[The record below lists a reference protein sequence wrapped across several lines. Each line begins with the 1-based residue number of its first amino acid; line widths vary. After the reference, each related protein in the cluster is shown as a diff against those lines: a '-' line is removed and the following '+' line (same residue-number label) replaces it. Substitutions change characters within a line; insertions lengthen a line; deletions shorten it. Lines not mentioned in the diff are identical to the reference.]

1 MADKSNLMATDD
13 HPDSYSMSF
22 GDHLEDLRKRILWA
36 LVVPLP
42 LAIVLFIFS
51 DPFVEWLYRP
61 LDGVLEAFDLP
72 RRLQALGPAEVLV
85 IKLEL
90 SLIFAAI
97 LSGPWILWQAWLFVR
112 PGLYGHERRFV
123 YFLVPGSAVLTVTG
137 IALMYFIM
145 LPLMLRMLVL
155 FGASLQMGHAEADGD
170 PRVTAALDGAT
181 SIPVRVE
188 APPAPRPGD
197 VWLAWPGLELYA
209 AVETVDT
216 RPGIEPVEIIK
227 VPAPG
232 GPMISQ
238 EFRLTTYINF
248 VLLLM
253 LGIVIAFQMPLVIL
267 LMGWLGLVSAD
278 QLRAKRKYA
287 IFVCA
292 AVAAVIT
299 PADAMSMVIMFI
311 PLVALFELSIV
322 LLVAVPASA
331 IAEGGLL
338 HRLRRPP
345 DQAP

>member
-1 MADKSNLMATDD
+1 MADKSNLMARGD
-13 HPDSYSMSF
+13 HPDSFSMSF
-22 GDHLEDLRKRILWA
+22 GDHLEDLRRRILWA
-36 LVVPLP
+36 LVVPVP

-61 LDGVLEAFDLP
+61 LDGVLKAFDLP
-72 RRLQALGPAEVLV
+72 RRLQVLGPAEVLV

-97 LSGPWILWQAWLFVR
+97 LSGPWILWQGWLFVR

-123 YFLVPGSAVLTVTG
+123 YFLVPGSTVLTVTG
-137 IALMYFIM
+137 VSLMYFVM

-155 FGASLQMGHAEADGD
+155 FGASLQMGPADNAGD
-170 PRVTAALDGAT
+170 PRITAALDGAT
-181 SIPVRVE
+181 TIPVLVE
-188 APPAPRPGD
+188 APEAPQPGD
-197 VWLAWPGLELYA
+197 LWLLWPRLELHA
-209 AVETVDT
+209 AVAVVD
-216 RPGIEPVEIIK
+216 PKLGAPSVEIVK
-227 VPAPG
+227 VPLPG
-232 GPMISQ
+232 RSMISQ

-253 LGIVIAFQMPLVIL
+253 LGIVVAFQMPLVIL
-267 LMGWLGLVSAD
+267 LMGWLGLVSAE

-287 IFVCA
+287 IFICA

-322 LLVAVPASA
+322 LLVVVPASA
-331 IAEGGLL
+331 IAEGVLL
-338 HRLRRPP
+338 RRLRRPP
-345 DQAP
+345 DQTS